1 VLASSFGSVAIN
13 QDVGRGRK
21 TTEDG
26 FFLTPRLTPFHLRG
40 LFRSRRKV
48 VRDAGYDLNFVERD
62 MIRMALRRGH

>member
-1 VLASSFGSVAIN
+1 
-13 QDVGRGRK
+13 
-21 TTEDG
+21 
-26 FFLTPRLTPFHLRG
+26 LTPFHLRG